1 MLLLIVAVICKSQIN
16 QQTFLKDFY
25 KADFKN
31 KVRLVANTGY
41 KNIVEVYPL
50 LKDTLE
56 KIKINVYNNTESKE
70 AKFLFDKIEV
80 DVEMYNNNY
89 AKAIFILENSLDNHA
104 QNIADSLICLVNL
117 KTSLIKI
124 QDYIKAFEVNR
135 IIEKIANRKPKNV
148 TLDYGETKSSLYN
161 LLGLTN
167 EAIKYRRKEFES
179 SNNQKDTTAI
189 LNYYNDLGVFYNSIK
204 NSDSAEFYFLKAK
217 KLINEF
223 KVPKNKL
230 VFYTFFKG
238 LIDGNLGNS
247 YFNSGQI
254 RGAIPLIKNDI
265 YSSLLS
271 SNFESAANAY
281 QLLSQCYIK
290 LNEPKTAKQY
300 LDSLSLLL
308 NKHGVASKS
317 RLNFILLKAEY
328 FNIISDFRKANENY
342 ISYIHLKD
350 SINNLEK
357 ERQLLN
363 AEVAFNVEQKEIEI
377 LNKNKTL
384 EQNRLSDAKQKT
396 FRAYLLA
403 GILMLIGIIVFLILN
418 NSFVKKRES
427 ELEIK
432 NTKIKNQ
439 NTLIEQSL
447 KEKEILIKEIHHRVK
462 NNLQIITSMLSLQ
475 MGKINDEKT
484 ESILREAKQRI
495 SSIAL
500 THQMLYQKDNL
511 SNIIL
516 GEYVEKLV
524 RQIETTLPANNIKL
538 ITNISCKD
546 KRVSIDNAVPLGLLI
561 NEVITNSY
569 KHAFPNN
576 QSGIVS
582 VDLVD
587 ANSNCLLII
596 KDNGIGIPDTLNK
609 TQNPSMGME
618 LIYIL
623 AEQLDANIKLETT
636 NGTQFSLEIK
646 KHN

>member
-1 MLLLIVAVICKSQIN
+1 
-16 QQTFLKDFY
+16 
-25 KADFKN
+25 
-31 KVRLVANTGY
+31 
-41 KNIVEVYPL
+41 
-50 LKDTLE
+50 
-56 KIKINVYNNTESKE
+56 
-70 AKFLFDKIEV
+70 
-80 DVEMYNNNY
+80 
-89 AKAIFILENSLDNHA
+89 
-104 QNIADSLICLVNL
+104 
-117 KTSLIKI
+117 
-124 QDYIKAFEVNR
+124 
-135 IIEKIANRKPKNV
+135 
-148 TLDYGETKSSLYN
+148 
-161 LLGLTN
+161 
-167 EAIKYRRKEFES
+167 
-179 SNNQKDTTAI
+179 
-189 LNYYNDLGVFYNSIK
+189 
-204 NSDSAEFYFLKAK
+204 
-217 KLINEF
+217 
-223 KVPKNKL
+223 
-230 VFYTFFKG
+230 
-238 LIDGNLGNS
+238 
-247 YFNSGQI
+247 
-254 RGAIPLIKNDI
+254 
-265 YSSLLS
+265 
-271 SNFESAANAY
+271 
-281 QLLSQCYIK
+281 
-290 LNEPKTAKQY
+290 
-300 LDSLSLLL
+300 
-308 NKHGVASKS
+308 
-317 RLNFILLKAEY
+317 
-328 FNIISDFRKANENY
+328 
-342 ISYIHLKD
+342 
-350 SINNLEK
+350 
-357 ERQLLN
+357 
-363 AEVAFNVEQKEIEI
+363 
-377 LNKNKTL
+377 
-384 EQNRLSDAKQKT
+384 
-396 FRAYLLA
+396 
-403 GILMLIGIIVFLILN
+403 MLIGIIVFLILN

-538 ITNISCKD
+538 IINISCKD

-576 QSGIVS
+576 QNGTVS

-596 KDNGIGIPDTLNK
+596 KDNGIGISDTLNK

-623 AEQLDANIKLETT
+623 ADQLDANIKLDTT